1 MSLMEQHPWT
11 TVGIEYRKGAT
22 TSIPTNL
29 EAEFLLK
36 AKWMFALKVNL
47 DKDI

>member
-1 MSLMEQHPWT
+1 MSLMEKRPWT

-22 TSIPTNL
+22 TSIPTKL

-36 AKWMFALKVNL
+36 AK
-47 DKDI
+47 